1 MLFSDYITQFEVIDK
16 NTISTIS
23 QIVKQ
28 QQHRIDYSLLKRLA
42 DNRMKEAKTDE

>member
-16 NTISTIS
+16 NTIFTIS

-28 QQHRIDYSLLKRLA
+28 QQHKIDYSLLKRLA